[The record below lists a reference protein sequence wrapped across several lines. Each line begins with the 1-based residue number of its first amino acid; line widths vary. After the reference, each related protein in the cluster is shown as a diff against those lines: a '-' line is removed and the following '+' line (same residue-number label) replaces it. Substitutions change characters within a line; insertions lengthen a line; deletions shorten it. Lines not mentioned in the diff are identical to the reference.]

1 MSLYFSDFLKETT
14 NEALNPLFE
23 HPKTGALHI
32 SGLNIAAKSTLLASH
47 FLKSYENILLIT
59 EDYKNA
65 EEWFNNL
72 SAVLPENQVFFFPP
86 LGLKVYEEKKP
97 FEVVLEERLL
107 VFKELLTE
115 NIKLIILVLDEYRT
129 HYLFAPYS

>member
-86 LGLKVYEEKKP
+86 LGLKFKKEKNL
-97 FEVVLEERLL
+97 FEGALKDGWRVS
-107 VFKELLTE
+107 KEL
-115 NIKLIILVLDEYRT
+115 
-129 HYLFAPYS
+129 